1 MNDIIQVITGAV
13 GSVGFGLI
21 FNLRKKYILQA
32 AAGGFLSWS
41 IYLLCSHYVRSGI
54 FLPTLAA
61 SFGTAIYTEI
71 LARVCKAPA
80 TIFFITSVIPLIPG
94 KTLYYCMNAIV
105 LNDYAGA
112 RQYGSVTFLYS
123 VAIAAGMTMAWVLC
137 DFSRKV
143 HRQLRWR

>member
-32 AAGGFLSWS
+32 AAGGFLSWA
-41 IYLLCSHYVRSGI
+41 IYLFCSQYVHNGI
-54 FLPTLAA
+54 FLSTLAA
-61 SFGTAIYTEI
+61 SFGTAVYTEI
-71 LARVCKAPA
+71 LARVCKAPS

-105 LNDYAGA
+105 LNNYVQAKE
-112 RQYGSVTFLYS
+112 YGTITFLYS

-137 DFSRKV
+137 DFSRKM
-143 HRQLRWR
+143 HRQLRS